1 MTKKA
6 TTHET
11 VEVAQGQEQAEEQ
24 ENPFTE
30 YNNRKF
36 QSYVKN
42 ELLMRFPMVL
52 RIQIQGRNNSSLR

>member
-6 TTHET
+6 SRHET

-42 ELLMRFPMVL
+42 DC
-52 RIQIQGRNNSSLR
+52 

>member
-6 TTHET
+6 STHKT
-11 VEVAQGQEQAEEQ
+11 VEVSQGQEQAEEQ

-52 RIQIQGRNNSSLR
+52 RLQIQGRNNSSLR

>member
-1 MTKKA
+1 MYDKKKA
-6 TTHET
+6 SIHET
-11 VEVAQGQEQAEEQ
+11 VEEVAQEQEQAEKQ

-42 ELLMRFPMVL
+42 DC
-52 RIQIQGRNNSSLR
+52 